1 MIKKST
7 LFLFFLFIL
16 PFAAYS
22 QPGFTNLNL
31 KIPDSLYYSRSPANN
46 KSIRFVANTILSA
59 IDVFTSD
66 NARSLKLKQA
76 TAQSMGVGRKS
87 FLLAI
92 PLLYTRSLQGTAQTL
107 HFGENGGEDKMDDA
121 LVSISY
127 AGNPASTELNSNHPP
142 VLLKLEDAAIL
153 NITNASSVIGLTGTK
168 TYLKVDA
175 SNSNTATLTLRREAR
190 RGGVLVCIFNATNGN
205 LIGLLN
211 PKRNSVE
218 SFTTRRDVWVVPII
232 KPNRS
237 RPSGSAVDEIIF
249 EVGDPVVNGT
259 VRASEE

>member
-1 MIKKST
+1 MYKKVILNVSLLLSAT
-7 LFLFFLFIL
+7 LTSFG
-16 PFAAYS
+16 
-22 QPGFTNLNL
+22 QPGFSNLNL

-46 KSIRFVANTILSA
+46 KSIRFEANTILSA
-59 IDVFTSD
+59 INVFTSD
-66 NARSLKLKQA
+66 NARSLKLNQA
-76 TAQSMGVGRKS
+76 QAQSMGLGRKS

-92 PLLYTRSLQGTAQTL
+92 PLLYTRSLQGTTQSY

-153 NITNASSVIGLTGTK
+153 NITNVTSGIGPTGTK

-175 SNSNTATLTLRREAR
+175 SNSNTATIILRRETR

-205 LIGLLN
+205 MIGQLD
-211 PKRNSVE
+211 PKRNPVE

-237 RPSGSAVDEIIF
+237 RPSGSAMDQIIF